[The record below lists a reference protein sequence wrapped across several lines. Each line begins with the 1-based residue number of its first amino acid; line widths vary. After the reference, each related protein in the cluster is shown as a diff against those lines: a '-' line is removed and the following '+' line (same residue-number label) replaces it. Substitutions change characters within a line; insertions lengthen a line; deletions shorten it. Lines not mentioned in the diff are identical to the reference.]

1 MPHTLVLSLYNL
13 DFPRP
18 LCHVR
23 HSLTGPAEGGSVAS
37 DQQFPGACPPSSSNM
52 AEARKQE
59 VKLDSTLD
67 SVDVAEEMVKR
78 FAEQTGFSEDDIHQI
93 GMAVRESV
101 VNAVVHGNCYSAH
114 KKVTLALEAQ
124 KNRLTI
130 RVQDQGVGFDLGEVP
145 DPLAEENLL
154 RKSGRGLFLIRA
166 FMDELHVHRLG
177 SEGME
182 VIMVKNFSPNISK
195 EDGK

>member
-1 MPHTLVLSLYNL
+1 M
-13 DFPRP
+13 
-18 LCHVR
+18 
-23 HSLTGPAEGGSVAS
+23 AS
-37 DQQFPGACPPSSSNM
+37 EQGFSDIYPSSSSAM

-78 FAEQTGFSEDDIHQI
+78 FAGQAGFSEDDVHQI

-101 VNAVVHGNCYSAH
+101 VNAVVHGNCYSSQ
-114 KKVTLALEAQ
+114 KKVTVAMEAQ
-124 KNRLTI
+124 NNRLTI
-130 RVQDQGVGFDLGEVP
+130 KVQDQGLGFDVDEVP
-145 DPLAEENLL
+145 DPLAEENLM

-182 VIMVKNFSPNISK
+182 IIMVKNFSPTL
-195 EDGK
+195 

>member
-1 MPHTLVLSLYNL
+1 
-13 DFPRP
+13 
-18 LCHVR
+18 
-23 HSLTGPAEGGSVAS
+23 
-37 DQQFPGACPPSSSNM
+37 M

-78 FAEQTGFSEDDIHQI
+78 FAEEIGFSEDDVHQI

-101 VNAVVHGNCYSAH
+101 VNAVVHGNCYSAQ
-114 KKVTLALEAQ
+114 KKVTLALEAARD
-124 KNRLTI
+124 RLTI
-130 RVQDQGVGFDLGEVP
+130 KIQDQGVGFDTDEVP
-145 DPLAEENLL
+145 DPLASENLM

-166 FMDELHVHRLG
+166 FMDEFHVHRLG

-182 VIMVKNFSPNISK
+182 VVMIKNSSPTTSK
-195 EDGK
+195 EEG